1 MLILEQPFQNKLYL
15 CPRKEIYMARSVEFN
30 ECEIIDK
37 AMNVFWEKGYHATS
51 MQDLVDAM
59 QINRSS
65 LYNTIGDKHCLFIK
79 CVTSYAELGLK
90 ETREKVAKEKS
101 ALQALINI
109 IRDKAAWVV
118 DSDKG
123 CLGIKT
129 IFEMAPED
137 VEVRNVLMKNGEL
150 YLELMTGIIQK
161 AIDDKELDDSEDA
174 SLLAEYIMTTFTG
187 WKQSFILNQDP
198 IKIKKMSEY
207 LIKSITRK

>member
-1 MLILEQPFQNKLYL
+1 
-15 CPRKEIYMARSVEFN
+15 MARSVEFN
-30 ECEIIDK
+30 ECEIIEK

-79 CVTSYAELGLK
+79 CVTVYAEAGLK
-90 ETREKVAKEKS
+90 ETQEKVAKEKS

-118 DSDKG
+118 DSEKG

-129 IFEMAPED
+129 VFEIAPED
-137 VEVRNVLMKNGEL
+137 SQVRNVLIKNSAL
-150 YLELMTGIIQK
+150 YLELMTNLIQK
-161 AIDDKELDDSEDA
+161 AIDDGELDGSEEA
-174 SLLAEYIMTTFTG
+174 PLLAEYIMTTFTG
-187 WKQSFILNQDP
+187 WKQAFILNQDP
-198 IKIKKMSEY
+198 IIIKKMSEY
-207 LIKSITRK
+207 LIKSITR

>member
-1 MLILEQPFQNKLYL
+1 
-15 CPRKEIYMARSVEFN
+15 MARSVEFN
-30 ECEIIDK
+30 ECEIIEK
-37 AMNVFWEKGYHATS
+37 AMNVFWEKGYHGTS

-79 CVTSYAELGLK
+79 CVTVYAEAGLK
-90 ETREKVAKEKS
+90 ETQEKIAREKS

-129 IFEMAPED
+129 VFEIAPED
-137 VEVRNVLMKNGEL
+137 EAVRNVLTNNGIQYREM
-150 YLELMTGIIQK
+150 MTNLIQK
-161 AIDDKELDDSEDA
+161 AIDDGELDGTESA

-187 WKQSFILNQDP
+187 WKQAFILDGDP
-198 IKIKKMSEY
+198 IIIKKMSEY
-207 LIKSITRK
+207 LIKSITR

>member
-1 MLILEQPFQNKLYL
+1 
-15 CPRKEIYMARSVEFN
+15 MARSVEFN

-79 CVTSYAELGLK
+79 CVTSYVEAGMRETQEKIAKAE
-90 ETREKVAKEKS
+90 S
-101 ALQALINI
+101 PLQAVIKI

-118 DSDKG
+118 DSEKG

-129 IFEMAPED
+129 VFEIAPED
-137 VEVRNVLMKNGEL
+137 EAVRNLLTRNNVV
-150 YLELMTGIIQK
+150 YLQMMTDVIQK
-161 AIDDKELDDSEDA
+161 AIDGGELDADEDA
-174 SLLAEYIMTTFTG
+174 ALLAEYIMTTFTG
-187 WKQSFILNQDP
+187 WKQSFILNGDP